1 MVKSDWNKPKIEYDP
16 QLDAIRSALNQR
28 ESELLSPLAAF
39 SDACTRRMEEEELVK
54 GYRQSY
60 SLDVDRILHSLAY
73 TRYIDKTQVF
83 YLIQND
89 HITHRML
96 HVQLVSKIARTIGRF
111 LGINED
117 LIEAVA
123 LGHDIGHTPF
133 GHDGERI
140 LSQLCLKSGI
150 GHFQHNVQSVQFL
163 ERVERKGKGWNL
175 CLQVLD
181 GILCHDGE
189 IHEQKLSP
197 ERDKT
202 FETLDAEILK
212 KKQNPDTYLIPM
224 TLEGC
229 VVRMADTISYI
240 GRDIEDAIRL
250 SLIKRSDI
258 PKSCVR
264 VLGNTNGSI
273 VYHLVTDMI
282 KHSFTKPY
290 LAFSRE
296 ISEQLQ
302 ILKAFNL
309 ELIYMNPKIKRH
321 LGTINNLFEI
331 LFEKFLDEFETQNQK
346 SVIFTHF
353 LKGMSP
359 DYTDKHSAPEI
370 VRDFLAGMTDQYFI
384 MNCPEHMRPGKN
396 SL

>member
-1 MVKSDWNKPKIEYDP
+1 MVTSDWKKPEIEYDP

-28 ESELLSPLAAF
+28 ESALLSPLAAF
-39 SDACTRRMEEEELVK
+39 SDACSRRREEEELVK

-111 LGINED
+111 LGLNED

-140 LSQLCLKSGI
+140 LSKLCLKSGI

-197 ERDKT
+197 EGDKT
-202 FETLDAEILK
+202 FETLDAEILQ

-264 VLGNTNGSI
+264 LFGNTNGSI

-282 KHSFTKPY
+282 KQSFNKPY
-290 LAFSRE
+290 LAFSKE

-321 LGTINNLFEI
+321 LATIHKLFEI
-331 LFEKFLDEFETQNQK
+331 LFEKFLEDIETQNRK

-353 LKGMSP
+353 LKGMAP
-359 DYTDKHSAPEI
+359 DYTDQHGSPEI

-384 MNCPEHMRPGKN
+384 MNCPEHMRPAKN
-396 SL
+396 SI